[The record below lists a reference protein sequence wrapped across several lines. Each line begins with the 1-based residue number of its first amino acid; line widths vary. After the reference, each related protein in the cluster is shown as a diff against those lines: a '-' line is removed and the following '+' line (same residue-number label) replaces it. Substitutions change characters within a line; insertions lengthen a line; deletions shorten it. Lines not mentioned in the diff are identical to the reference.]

1 MSTEKIKTT
10 EYVPL
15 EEIAAA
21 CREGRPLRSADSYQI
36 EVADETMQTQQVLI
50 SDPRPTGRQ
59 ILEASGLA
67 PSEDYMLLM
76 IRQSGMLEEVNLSEN
91 TDIYHL
97 GVEQFIA
104 FKNDRIFY
112 FNLNGRRFPWG
123 ADQVNEQVLRK
134 IGDIPETH
142 AIWIERTSEPDHVL
156 VDNESVDLAQAGLEK
171 LYSKP
176 KSWKL
181 NVQGVTVTSDNPTI
195 LASDAL
201 QSAGFNPDKGWILIL
216 KVKGEPKQSINLND
230 QIDLRKPG
238 IEKLRLTPAEINNG
252 EAAASLMNFA
262 LLEKDR
268 NYLDAQELKWETIM
282 DHGRRWL
289 IIRDYC
295 LYKGYN
301 HKRVDMASE
310 IPTTYPDAAIDMFY
324 VCPSLTLEN
333 GGLIPQTESTVNICG
348 ETYQRWSR
356 HLNGAT
362 RWNPSTDSVITHLAV
377 IEECLLR
384 EVGE

>member
-1 MSTEKIKTT
+1 MNTETTNTT
-10 EYVPL
+10 EHVPL

-21 CREGRPLRSADSYQI
+21 SREGRPLRLADRYQI
-36 EVADETMQTQQVLI
+36 KVANEKMEVQQVLI
-50 SDPRPTGRQ
+50 ADPVPTGRQ
-59 ILEASGLA
+59 ILEASGLLPA
-67 PSEDYMLLM
+67 EDYMLLM
-76 IRQSGMLEEVNLSEN
+76 IQQSGMLEDINLSEN
-91 TDIYHL
+91 IDIYAH
-97 GVEQFIA
+97 GVEQFFA

-123 ADQVNEQVLRK
+123 ADQISEETFRK
-134 IGDIPETH
+134 IGNVPETH
-142 AIWIERTSEPDHVL
+142 DIWIERTSEADHVL
-156 VDNESVDLAQAGLEK
+156 ADDESVDLAESGLEK

-181 NVQGVTVTSDNPTI
+181 NVQGVLVTSDEPSI

-201 QSAGFNPDKGWILIL
+201 RSAGFNPDKGWILIL
-216 KVKGEPKQSINLND
+216 KVKGEPKKNIALDD

-252 EAAASLMNFA
+252 ETVASLAGFA

-268 NYLDAQELKWETIM
+268 NYLDAQEVKWETIM
-282 DHGRRWL
+282 DGGRRWL
-289 IIRDYC
+289 IVRDYK
-295 LYKGYN
+295 LPNGYN
-301 HKRVDMASE
+301 HKRADVASE

-324 VCPSLTLEN
+324 VFPSLALVS
-333 GGLIPQTESTVNICG
+333 GGRIPQTESTVNICG

-362 RWNPSTDSVITHLAV
+362 RWNPSTDSIITHLAV
-377 IEECLLR
+377 IEESLLR